1 LSSTITKNGLET
13 AISNLRYRNPKLP
26 KTRLIE
32 AIRSFYTAEDALETV
47 SRIDTDTLIGM
58 IWEPDD
64 NPELIKSRRKNLNS
78 VKAIVNNDLTRLFQ
92 EDKNPEGIII
102 GPANTFVMSDA
113 AKERLLSSFADSAK
127 AQGNLPLERV
137 AEVLNVISQFIS
149 EMEQRSD
156 GNPKDEVKKILDLIK
171 GMAAKAGF
179 DGESDAGVE
188 EVKTDAFQEVDEDEI
203 EEIDAD
209 EIEEVEEITDDDLE
223 ILEDTELEEIDED
236 VDLEEVDADE
246 IEEIDDTDIEKIDAD
261 EVEEIDDEDVEE
273 IETDD
278 FEEFDGSEIEEIDA
292 DETEEVEEITD
303 DDPEIL
309 EDTELEEIDEDVDL
323 EEVDADE
330 IEEIEDTDQID
341 ADEVEEIDDEDAEEI
356 ETDDFEEVD
365 EDEIEE
371 IDTDEIEE
379 VEENADDDPEI
390 IEDTEVEEIDEDV
403 DLEEVDA
410 DEIEEIDDTDIEEI
424 NEDDLEEIDEDQL
437 GLPRDNLEQNDF
449 QTDEN
454 LLAEQ
459 FDGFLG
465 SMERYY
471 NQYLL
476 VPGGNY
482 RIGNQSH
489 SDIDLPEQQ
498 ISLPDFYIGK
508 YPISNAL
515 FEVFVER
522 TGYKTTAEKL
532 GYGWVY
538 SGRFR
543 KHENLKTGVRSS
555 EWKATYS
562 REKVSGAY
570 WYQPT
575 GPGSTL
581 HGKRNHPVVQVSVQD
596 AVHFSAW
603 VGKRLPAEFEWE
615 AAARTSE
622 GYPYPWGN
630 EWMENACNYERSAI
644 SDTTPVDRYPQ
655 GENSLGIADT
665 LCNVLEWTSDQVKP
679 VSGKIVGK
687 TYNIA
692 KGGSWISDRTIQ
704 LSNRF
709 RFESGFTANIL
720 GFRCVAD

>member
-1 LSSTITKNGLET
+1 MSSTITKNGLET

-32 AIRSFYTAEDALETV
+32 AIRSFYTAEDALETI
-47 SRIDTDTLIGM
+47 SRIDADALIRM

-78 VKAIVNNDLTRLFQ
+78 VKAIVNNDLIRLFQ

-171 GMAAKAGF
+171 GMAEKAGL
-179 DGESDAGVE
+179 DGESDADVE
-188 EVKTDAFQEVDEDEI
+188 EIKADDFEEVDEGEI

-246 IEEIDDTDIEKIDAD
+246 IEEIEDTDQIDAD

-278 FEEFDGSEIEEIDA
+278 FEEFD
-292 DETEEVEEITD
+292 
-303 DDPEIL
+303 
-309 EDTELEEIDEDVDL
+309 
-323 EEVDADE
+323 
-330 IEEIEDTDQID
+330 
-341 ADEVEEIDDEDAEEI
+341 
-356 ETDDFEEVD
+356 

-379 VEENADDDPEI
+379 VEENADNDPEI
-390 IEDTEVEEIDEDV
+390 LEDTEVEEIDEDV

-410 DEIEEIDDTDIEEI
+410 DEMEEIDDTDIEEI

-437 GLPRDNLEQNDF
+437 RLPRDNLKQNDF

-522 TGYKTTAEKL
+522 TGYKTTAEKR

-655 GENSLGIADT
+655 GENSLRIADT

-687 TYNIA
+687 IYNIA

-720 GFRCVAD
+720 GFRCLAD